1 MLSTD
6 LKRPGTLWGILLCV
20 GALLPAQPA
29 KPLSPQ
35 LNESGQIVVDGRS
48 TPYLIRH
55 LPVSSFPDLPASVA
69 DLLNQRGCLI
79 PQTYE
84 AHQPE
89 NVIHAGFER
98 AESLDWAVLCS
109 AQGTVSLLVFFSS
122 APGKPFLLAS
132 APETQRLQSHPS
144 TGVLGFNWGIDPASP
159 QQIHEAQIGLAPR
172 PAKLD
177 HDAFADSVVDH
188 KTIYRFYAKSAWIV
202 LEMP

>member
-122 APGKPFLLAS
+122 APGKPFLLALRLVRQS
-132 APETQRLQSHPS
+132 WTTTLWPIRSSITKPSTAFTQRVPGLCWKCRSNRLLYECDGCPILA
-144 TGVLGFNWGIDPASP
+144 TFLFLGLGWVQMIPP
-159 QQIHEAQIGLAPR
+159 P
-172 PAKLD
+172 
-177 HDAFADSVVDH
+177 
-188 KTIYRFYAKSAWIV
+188 
-202 LEMP
+202 